1 MTPNR
6 RRMLIAGGLVLAL
19 AVGGGAAAYLIS
31 TDSRAKEAG
40 KSKGPPAVPVTV
52 AAVTKETVAV
62 RLAAIGNVEAYSTVA
77 LKARVDGQIT
87 EVNFKAD
94 PHQRRD
100 RLGRRES
107 KPGRARASAA

>member
-52 AAVTKETVAV
+52 AAVTKETVDEFAKKWDKW
-62 RLAAIGNVEAYSTVA
+62 LGKSSTPNTP
-77 LKARVDGQIT
+77 K
-87 EVNFKAD
+87 
-94 PHQRRD
+94 
-100 RLGRRES
+100 
-107 KPGRARASAA
+107 